1 MESMWHGWSKL
12 YSFFFRITISQFM
25 NFSKAQSRCNM
36 VEDIESMPWYI
47 RHNHAERKKNEK
59 KLWFSCKVSWCAVIR
74 CYVEYRWSFF
84 AYNTY
89 CAKPWRKRNA
99 MWLAITRSV
108 FICGIYHKGKKW
120 PTLSLLHFLRY
131 FSATIFLPLTLCL
144 AMLYLFKALSHLPI
158 ISICLIARHRS
169 RTNII
174 KEMHQPVVWY
184 SLPSCHFS
192 IASMVKATD
201 LNLVCMSVV
210 CGMLHTLLFSGSY
223 AIIIKTHRKKQIA
236 IENQRQWR
244 IVRGLGTISM
254 RILFAIKKV

>member
-1 MESMWHGWSKL
+1 MASFLSVEKIKSHFENNKKIKRKAYSMESMWHGWSKL

-99 MWLAITRSV
+99 MWLAITRSI

-120 PTLSLLHFLRY
+120 PTLSLSFIFCAISRSLS
-131 FSATIFLPLTLCL
+131 FSLS
-144 AMLYLFKALSHLPI
+144 LY
-158 ISICLIARHRS
+158 
-169 RTNII
+169 
-174 KEMHQPVVWY
+174 VWPC
-184 SLPSCHFS
+184 STFSKPCHTF
-192 IASMVKATD
+192 
-201 LNLVCMSVV
+201 
-210 CGMLHTLLFSGSY
+210 
-223 AIIIKTHRKKQIA
+223 R
-236 IENQRQWR
+236 
-244 IVRGLGTISM
+244 
-254 RILFAIKKV
+254 